1 MKKKKSV
8 RLTAGFVLACMLLLS
23 VSACGKSG
31 GGSEPGG
38 DGAEGESG
46 SKAAVTLRVATQ
58 NPASDG
64 KIGIVLQSY
73 LNYVERETDGA
84 VKFEL
89 YPSDTACAAADAYT
103 ACQSGIVDISEYM
116 CAFWGEDFPLWEL
129 FFMPFQYD
137 FPDGNQ
143 WANAVCGM
151 MEKYPEFEE
160 EVTAKGVKLVGV
172 HGDAANQIMMSKPL
186 GSAADL
192 KGKVLHVG
200 TSNDKQMME
209 TMGASCEMLVPTDV
223 YDNLSKGVIDGLSSS
238 YAGTVALG
246 FAEELSYVMETNGFH
261 QAWFMIMNQ
270 DAYNRIPAEYQYL
283 FDYETTSKWTRLWG
297 YQFASDEAHAKEQV
311 QDDLE
316 IVEAS
321 EEDMEALR
329 AAADPVFEEW
339 KKKVNAL
346 GMDADEVYAYFRE
359 LVESG
364 KNCDTSGYRGELEEL
379 GVEVPD
385 YYE

>member
-8 RLTAGFVLACMLLLS
+8 RFSAVLVIVCMMLLLL
-23 VSACGKSG
+23 SACKGPEG
-31 GGSEPGG
+31 GGEPSGEGASKG
-38 DGAEGESG
+38 DSG
-46 SKAAVTLRVATQ
+46 AAVTLRVATM

-73 LNYVERETDGA
+73 INYVERETDGA

-103 ACQSGIVDISEYM
+103 ACQNGIVDISEYM

-129 FFMPFQYD
+129 FFMPFEYD

-186 GSAADL
+186 ESAAGL

-200 TSNDKQMME
+200 TNNDRQMME
-209 TMGASCEMLVPTDV
+209 AMGVSCEMLVPTDV

-246 FAEELSYVMETNGFH
+246 FAEELSYVMEINGFH

-297 YQFASDEAHAKEQV
+297 YQFASDEMHAKEEV
-311 QDDLE
+311 QNDLQ

-321 EEDMEALR
+321 KEDMESLR
-329 AAADPVFEEW
+329 TAASPVFEEW
-339 KKKVNAL
+339 KKKVNDL
-346 GMDADEVYAYFRE
+346 GMDADEVYAYFKE
-359 LVESG
+359 LVQNG
-364 KNCDTSGYRGELEEL
+364 KDCDTSGYRGELEEL